1 MSNIDLILGDCI
13 DIINNIPNNT
23 VDLIV
28 TDPPYLIPNTR
39 AGSKS
44 ELARSIQKMN
54 DEIKQNNLTSGYD
67 MQVLDEFIRVL
78 KKINIYIWSNNKQI
92 PMYFDF
98 FVKKHK
104 CAFDFIIW
112 HKTNATPLF
121 NNKYL
126 TDKEYCLYFRKGGY
140 CQPANYDKAKTVF
153 YQPIN
158 VRDKKLYKHPT
169 IKPLNIIT
177 NLIENSSK
185 EGDLI
190 LDPFMG
196 SGTTGEAC
204 RNLNR
209 DFIGIEIEPKYFDI
223 ARKRLERHDG

>member
-1 MSNIDLILGDCI
+1 MSNIDLRLGDCL
-13 DIINNIPNNT
+13 DIIKNIPNNT

-44 ELARSIQKMN
+44 DLARSIQKMN

-98 FVKKHK
+98 FVKKYK
-104 CAFDFIIW
+104 CAYDIIIW
-112 HKTNATPLF
+112 NKTNATPLF

-126 TDKEYCLYFRKGGY
+126 TDKEYCLYFRRGGY
-140 CQPANYDKAKTVF
+140 CQPADYDKAKTVF

-158 VRDKKLYKHPT
+158 VRDKKIYKHPT

-204 RNLNR
+204 QNLNR
-209 DFIGIEIEPKYFDI
+209 NFIGIEIEHKYYDI

>member
-13 DIINNIPNNT
+13 DIIKNIPNNT

-28 TDPPYLIPNTR
+28 TDPPYLMPNTR

-67 MQVLDEFIRVL
+67 MQVLDEFVRVL

-104 CAFDFIIW
+104 CAYDIIIW
-112 HKTNATPLF
+112 NKSNATPLY

-140 CQPANYDKAKTVF
+140 CQPEDYQKAKTVY

-158 VRDKKLYKHPT
+158 AKDKKLYNHPT

-177 NLIENSSK
+177 TLIENSSK

-204 RNLNR
+204 QNLNR
-209 DFIGIEIEPKYFDI
+209 DFIGIEIESKYYDI
-223 ARKRLERHDG
+223 ARKRLEKHDG